1 MKTKY
6 VLITPAYNEEEFI
19 EKVIESVIAQTILPQ
34 KWLIVDDGSTDKTN
48 EIIKRYE
55 AKHNFIIC
63 YRVHRSEVESYYAR
77 RIRVFLLGY
86 EKVKNV
92 EHDFVATLDAD
103 LSLEPTYYERVL
115 TEFAR
120 NPRLGIASGFFVNK
134 VKEQIRNV
142 VRDPDE
148 ISTPGGLQVFRR
160 ECYEAIGG
168 YCVLKHG
175 GSDAL
180 AGIVARMYGWQ
191 TQHFPQYQAIHYRA
205 LGTGSG
211 APLLVAKCRDGL
223 VDYTLGTHPLFVLA
237 KSFRRI
243 FLEQPFLLASLARLS
258 GFFSGYLLKK
268 KREVPDEVIEFV
280 RKEQIHRLRAWGHK
294 KFRISV

>member
-6 VLITPAYNEEEFI
+6 VLVTPAYNEEEFI
-19 EKVIESVIAQTILPQ
+19 EKAIKSVISQTILPQ
-34 KWLIVDDGSTDKTN
+34 KWLILDDGSTDKTS

-63 YRVHRSEVESYYAR
+63 NRVQRLEVESYYAR
-77 RIRVFLLGY
+77 RIQVFLIGY
-86 EKVKNV
+86 EKIKN
-92 EHDFVATLDAD
+92 EEYDFVATLDAD
-103 LSLEPTYYERVL
+103 LSLEPTYYESIL
-115 TEFAR
+115 TEFDR

-134 VKEQIRNV
+134 IKGQIQKV
-142 VRDPDE
+142 VGDPDE

-168 YCVLKHG
+168 YSVLKEG

-180 AGIVARMYGWQ
+180 TCILARMYGWQ

-205 LGTGSG
+205 LGTGNG
-211 APLLVAKCRDGL
+211 THLLVAKYRDGL
-223 VDYTLGTHPLFVLA
+223 VDYILGTHPLFMLA
-237 KSFRRI
+237 KSFRRV
-243 FLEQPFLLASLARLS
+243 FLEQPFLLASLTRLS
-258 GFFSGYLLKK
+258 GFFSGYLSRK
-268 KREVPDEVIEFV
+268 KRGVPDEVIKFV
-280 RKEQIHRLRAWGHK
+280 WKEQIQRLRAWGHK